1 MNRSGGATDRA
12 NNDLGDY
19 ADQSVAK
26 KTGTPRS
33 SINTQRVWLKEGTR
47 ETDTRCY
54 RMQNNSI
61 MKVIN
66 VFIPWAI
73 LIPTH
78 FSSKKRLHRFN

>member
-1 MNRSGGATDRA
+1 MNRSGGATDLA
-12 NNDLGDY
+12 NNDLADY

-33 SINTQRVWLKEGTR
+33 SINAQGVWLEEGAG

-61 MKVIN
+61 IKVIN
-66 VFIPWAI
+66 VFIPRAI
-73 LIPTH
+73 L
-78 FSSKKRLHRFN
+78 